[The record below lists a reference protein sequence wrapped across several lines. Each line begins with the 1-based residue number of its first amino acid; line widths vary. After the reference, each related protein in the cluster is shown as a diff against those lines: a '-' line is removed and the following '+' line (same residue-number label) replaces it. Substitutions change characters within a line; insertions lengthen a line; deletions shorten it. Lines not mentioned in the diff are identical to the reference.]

1 MEQSDNKGYNSNKWL
16 GILSY
21 ITVVVGI
28 FLFVYL
34 YHILQQVLN
43 FDPFPQPVLTTEN
56 RPLYSKYVN
65 KCVGDRFEFGSY
77 PQGSNGEVR
86 PVVWRV
92 LQRDSDSLLIISEKS
107 LDFKP
112 YEEKHK
118 IVAWSDCTLRCWL
131 NGEFFYT
138 AFNNQERS
146 LIKMS
151 KLSNNDDSSTKD
163 WVFLLSVDEAG
174 SLFADNNDR
183 IAKYTDYAL
192 KNVPYVCDDK
202 YRDLMLKFTHW
213 WLRSHGNH
221 NHYYET
227 GSSWMVNKD
236 GKIDEF
242 PCHSNM
248 YVRPSLRLVLF

>member
-1 MEQSDNKGYNSNKWL
+1 MVIIMEQSDKGYSSNKWL
-16 GILSY
+16 GISSY
-21 ITVVVGI
+21 IAVVIVGI

-43 FDPFPQPVLTTEN
+43 FDPFPQPILTTEN

-77 PQGSNGEVR
+77 PQGPNGEVR

-112 YEEKHK
+112 YEETNK
-118 IVAWSDCTLRCWL
+118 IVAWSDCTLRRWL
-131 NGEFFYT
+131 NGEFFYK

-183 IAKYTDYAL
+183 IAKYTDYAV
-192 KNVPYVCDDK
+192 KNNPYIGEK
-202 YRDLMLKFTHW
+202 YEDLMLKFTHW
-213 WLRSHGNH
+213 WLRSHGNFF
-221 NHYYET
+221 ES
-227 GSSWMVNKD
+227 GSSWMVDSD

-242 PCHSNM
+242 PIHSNT
-248 YVRPSLRLVLF
+248 YIRPALRLVLF